1 MGPRASAFIWPYA
14 DVQLGFLDVELG
26 YDHLHALAAQGSHR
40 AVRALLRKGMN
51 PNAPRQGG
59 ALGAR
64 EDEQGDSP
72 MLCAAR
78 YARPLEGACEA
89 PSVTSS
95 AGFLVFV
102 SECRGLL
109 GNKDRP
115 EHVKT
120 LEELLHFGGRINQPN
135 RLNQTPLYVA
145 CDHEFSTPEAP
156 VEGKNA
162 TSLRVQLQQQVDCE
176 AERRARLLEDAEE
189 LQRLEDQRVYREQL
203 AKEGARRK
211 ARRRRQRE
219 EAQQRRNVPELRALA
234 PPASLMET
242 GDEERR
248 CESRNKGD
256 MLLLWEKKVAVIPR
270 ARSATSG
277 RPNWVACQGHNA
289 LNVDATRAKMQHE
302 LLHQCEQLYSSLEAE
317 RSRHMRM
324 RYIATAPANANAN
337 GLPPA
342 RNLSKFLK
350 FFRSRLKTHL
360 ENVEADFEDT
370 RSDRLSAEDVYSQ
383 KDIKAAITSLCFAV
397 KVTFPLLEPH
407 RASMEALRRPL
418 FVCRW
423 QSQANIR
430 SELQDTINMMALL
443 LRQIFV
449 EAEDSRLALDL
460 DIAMVEDKELLE
472 RVEQLTV
479 SEWING
485 DARGGSAAIGAL
497 PRATPKPLA
506 KPEAQAELEKQ
517 LQQEKEQHEE
527 EIRAARHTSKQ
538 EQEEQE
544 AAHTK
549 ELRKLQRKLAQASDR
564 VQELE
569 QQVED
574 ARQHVAQTT
583 QFQNMKRMVNT
594 KNEKLRDLRRRLQ
607 RYEPDFADDDCETKN
622 ADEDDD

>member
-14 DVQLGFLDVELG
+14 DLQFGFLDVELG
-26 YDHLHALAAQGSHR
+26 YDHLHALAAQGRHR

-51 PNAPRQGG
+51 PNAPRQDG

-78 YARPLEGACEA
+78 YLRPLEGASEA

-102 SECRGLL
+102 SERRGLL

-135 RLNQTPLYVA
+135 RTGVTPLMCAYRNQNTALVTLLLEKGA
-145 CDHEFSTPEAP
+145 IVIRPPASFSCIQVRTSKRDRHEFSTPEAP
-156 VEGKNA
+156 VEDKNA

-176 AERRARLLEDAEE
+176 AERRAQLLEDAEE

-203 AKEGARRK
+203 AKEGAKRK

-219 EAQQRRNVPELRALA
+219 EAQQRRNLPTMKALA
-234 PPASLMET
+234 PATDLVET
-242 GDEERR
+242 GDEERC
-248 CESRNKGD
+248 CESRSKGD
-256 MLLLWEKKVAVIPR
+256 TLLLWEKKVAVMPR

-277 RPNWVACQGHNA
+277 RPNWVACQNHSA
-289 LNVDATRAKMQHE
+289 QNVDATRSKMQHE
-302 LLHQCEQLYSSLEAE
+302 LLHQCEQLYHSLEIE
-317 RSRHMRM
+317 RTRHMRM
-324 RYIATAPANANAN
+324 RSIATAPANASAN
-337 GLPPA
+337 GLPPT
-342 RNLSKFLK
+342 RSLSKFLK

-397 KVTFPLLEPH
+397 K
-407 RASMEALRRPL
+407 
-418 FVCRW
+418 
-423 QSQANIR
+423 
-430 SELQDTINMMALL
+430 
-443 LRQIFV
+443 
-449 EAEDSRLALDL
+449 RLALDL

-497 PRATPKPLA
+497 PRTTA
-506 KPEAQAELEKQ
+506 KPPAKSEAQTELEKQ

-544 AAHTK
+544 AAHAK
-549 ELRKLQRKLAQASDR
+549 ELRKLQRKLSQASDR

-583 QFQNMKRMVNT
+583 QFQAMKRMVSA
-594 KNEKLRDLRRRLQ
+594 KNEQLRDLRRRLQ
-607 RYEPDFADDDCETKN
+607 RYEPNFADDDCETKN